1 MKILV
6 VGSGGREHALV
17 WKISQSP
24 RVKKIFCAPGNAG
37 IKRMAECVDIAVTDI
52 DALFQ
57 FAQQEKIDLTII
69 GPESS
74 LATGIVD
81 RFEEEGLRIF
91 GPRKNA
97 AILEG
102 SKVFAKEFMEKYDIP
117 TASFKVFS
125 DLKKAKKYIDQ
136 IGAPLVIKADG
147 LAAGKGVIVAGS
159 IKEAKDA
166 IDLIMKNKAFGD
178 AGNKV
183 IVEAC
188 LHGEEASFIA
198 FTDGKTVLP
207 LPTSQ
212 DHKAIYDG
220 DKGPNTGGMG
230 AYSPAP
236 VVTESIANYVMSKVM
251 LPTIQGM
258 AAEGRPFKGMLYA
271 GLMIERDKVN
281 VLEFNCRFGDPEAQ
295 PLLMRLKS
303 DVVDIFEAV
312 IEGRLDEIEMK
323 IDPRPTV
330 CVVMSSGGYPGSY
343 ETGKVIKGLSRAA
356 QETGV
361 QIFHAGTT
369 IKNERTVTA
378 GGRVLGVTAVG
389 KTLEKAIEQAYKAVD
404 RIQWT
409 GCYCRRDIGAK
420 ALRRPENLSMQS
432 TEKSILIPQNSAL
445 NGPVSLTSKANKGR
459 QVAVAV
465 VGIVMGSDS
474 DLPVMQVAAD
484 FLKKMEIPYEMTVA
498 SAHRTPERAAHF
510 ASTAQQRGLKII
522 IAGAGMAAHLAG
534 VLAAHTELPVIG
546 VPLDASSLHGMDA
559 LLSTVQM
566 PPGIPVATMG
576 IGKSG
581 AKNSA
586 VFAARILALEDKGL
600 KARLQAFKVE
610 MVREV
615 EEKAKM
621 IEG

>member
-1 MKILV
+1 MKVLV

-17 WKISQSP
+17 WKISQSS
-24 RVKKIFCAPGNAG
+24 RVGKIYCAPGNAG
-37 IKRMAECVDIAVTDI
+37 IKSMAECVDIAATDI
-52 DALFQ
+52 DGLLQ
-57 FAQQEKIDLTII
+57 FAKKEKIDLTIV

-74 LATGIVD
+74 LAVGIVD
-81 RFEEEGLRIF
+81 LFEEEGLRVF

-102 SKVFAKEFMEKYDIP
+102 SKVFAKEFMAKYAIP
-117 TASFKVFS
+117 SASFKIFD

-136 IGAPLVIKADG
+136 IGAPLVVKADG
-147 LAAGKGVIVAGS
+147 LAAGKGVIVAGTL
-159 IKEAKDA
+159 KEAKDA
-166 IDLIMKNKAFGD
+166 VELIMQDRAFGD

-183 IVEAC
+183 VIEAC
-188 LHGEEASFIA
+188 LQGEEASFIA
-198 FTDGKTVLP
+198 FTDGKTILP

-212 DHKAIYDG
+212 DHKAIYEG

-236 VVTESIANYVMSKVM
+236 VVTEAIAEYVMNKVM

-258 AAEGRPFKGMLYA
+258 AAEGRPLQGMLYA
-271 GLMIERDKVN
+271 GLMIDGDNIN

-303 DVVDIFEAV
+303 DVVDIFEAA
-312 IEGRLDEIEMK
+312 IDGCLDTIEMK

-330 CVVMSSGGYPGSY
+330 CVVISSGGYPGSY
-343 ETGKVIKGLSRAA
+343 EVGKVIKGLTRAA
-356 QETGV
+356 RETGV
-361 QIFHAGTT
+361 QVFHAGTAM
-369 IKNERTVTA
+369 KNGRTVTA

-404 RIQWT
+404 CIQWT

-420 ALRRPENLSMQS
+420 ALRRS
-432 TEKSILIPQNSAL
+432 EKQATGRAAL
-445 NGPVSLTSKANKGR
+445 MSRESGKG
-459 QVAVAV
+459 AAPV

-484 FLKKMEIPYEMTVA
+484 FLKKMLIPYEMMLA
-498 SAHRTPERAAHF
+498 SVHISPERAIRW
-510 ASTAQQRGLKII
+510 ASTAQQRGLKVI

-534 VLAAHTELPVIG
+534 VLSSQTELPVIG
-546 VPLDASSLHGMDA
+546 VPCDDSPLRGMDA
-559 LLSTVQM
+559 LLGMVQA
-566 PPGIPVATMG
+566 PPGMPVATMA
-576 IGKSG
+576 IGKAG
-581 AKNSA
+581 AKNGALLA
-586 VFAARILALEDKGL
+586 VRILALEDKDIT
-600 KARLQAFKVE
+600 ARLQAYKLE
-610 MVREV
+610 MILEV
-615 EEKAKM
+615 EEKARN